1 VAGSHIALIVE
12 DEPEMAAEIADLV
25 RSFGHDS
32 IRAETKAEA
41 LALIEGGGFCY
52 VLLDMQ
58 IKADRDSIKAYAS
71 AGMSLLSEI
80 RRRFP
85 HRASTDMHLLPVL
98 VVSGNAKEHD
108 DVVRAFKIGADDFI
122 RKPLSSDGTDLDAKI
137 RHCLEQAGRAHHGL
151 CYTKMLEA
159 ENGAVVLAAEGDAF
173 WHLPDYS
180 EVRLRGVLYRFPGD
194 IQQRVIRRLHDAA
207 KTTTPWVSGKVAL
220 AAARSTDVA
229 MKMGNLLGDHP
240 CWGTLVMSDTR
251 GKYRLVTE

>member
-1 VAGSHIALIVE
+1 MAGSHIALIVE

-41 LALIEGGGFCY
+41 LVLIEGGGFCY

-108 DVVRAFKIGADDFI
+108 DVVRAFQIGANDFI
-122 RKPLSSDGTDLDAKI
+122 RKPLSSDGTDLEAKI
-137 RHCLEQAGRAHHGL
+137 RHCLGQAGRAHHGI
-151 CYTKMLEA
+151 CHTKMLEA
-159 ENGAVVLAAEGDAF
+159 ENGAVVLAAEGEVF
-173 WHLPDYS
+173 GHLPDYS

-194 IQQRVIRRLHDAA
+194 IQQRVIRQLHEAA
-207 KTTTPWVSGKVAL
+207 KTPSPWLFGKVVL
-220 AAARSTDVA
+220 SAAGSTDAA

-240 CWGTLVMSDTR
+240 CWGTLVKSNGR